1 MLAPRDQFRKYTS
14 TRLASRLL
22 LTCVAVFVPAGFLVA
37 QNSSNEDAVH
47 VAVKMEAER
56 QNAVGVAV
64 GVLIDGKI
72 AFYSCA
78 GYQDQKEQIPVSRST
93 MFRWA
98 SISKSLTAITLLQ
111 LAEQE
116 VLSLDQTVNHFLVDY
131 PPQQTSDGKSHEI
144 TLEQLLTHQSGIVH
158 YTNGVVKGT
167 PRSYLRPHP
176 YRHVQLALNGFNQ
189 SLLVHVPGTAY
200 SYTTRGYIL
209 LSAIV
214 EQSTDRPFHIH
225 VDRMIAKPLGMNTLQ
240 PDYQWKRIQNRAVG
254 YRKSPTGEIVP
265 SSDTDVSWKL
275 GGGGFISNID
285 DLAKFAEGLLQRKLV
300 SRATQTMMFTRRAI
314 ADGTV
319 TSYGL
324 GFQAK
329 EFNGRQTIGHGGSQE
344 KTKTRLAID
353 LESNTGVVLMSN
365 SEYVDTA
372 KFAEAIFKAISDNH

>member
-1 MLAPRDQFRKYTS
+1 MTSRECTGNFSFRIRAY
-14 TRLASRLL
+14 RLL
-22 LTCVAVFVPAGFLVA
+22 VTYIAVLLPCLLVA
-37 QNSSNEDAVH
+37 QQTTQEAVH
-47 VAVKMEAER
+47 SAVKREADR

-72 AFYSCA
+72 AFYSST
-78 GYQDQKEQIPVSRST
+78 GYQDRESQIPVSRST

-111 LAEQE
+111 LAEND
-116 VLSLDQTVNHFLVDY
+116 VLSLDQTVNQFLVHY
-131 PPQQTSDGKSHEI
+131 PSQQTSDGKSHDI
-144 TLEQLLTHQSGIVH
+144 TLEQLLTHQAGIVH
-158 YTNGVVKGT
+158 YTNGVVTGT
-167 PRSYLRPHP
+167 QRNYVRPHP
-176 YRHVQLALNGFNQ
+176 SRHVRLALNGFNQ
-189 SLLVHVPGTAY
+189 SLLLNVPGTAY

-214 EQSTDRPFHIH
+214 EQAAGRPFH
-225 VDRMIAKPLGMNTLQ
+225 VQVERMIAKPLAMNTLQ

-254 YRKSPTGEIVP
+254 YRKSTTGEIVV

-300 SRATQTMMFTRRAI
+300 SQETQTMMFTQQAI

-319 TSYGL
+319 TNYGL
-324 GFQAK
+324 GFQAM

-353 LESNTGVVLMSN
+353 LEMNNGVVVMSN
-365 SEYVDTA
+365 SEYVNTST
-372 KFAEAIFKAISDNH
+372 FADAIFKAISAKQ

>member
-1 MLAPRDQFRKYTS
+1 MTSRECTGNFSFRIRAY
-14 TRLASRLL
+14 RLL
-22 LTCVAVFVPAGFLVA
+22 VTYIAVLLPCLLVA
-37 QNSSNEDAVH
+37 QQTTQEAVH
-47 VAVKMEAER
+47 SAVKMEANR
-56 QNAVGVAV
+56 QNAVGIAV

-72 AFYSCA
+72 AFYSST
-78 GYQDQKEQIPVSRST
+78 GYQDRESKIPVSRST

-111 LAEQE
+111 LAEND
-116 VLSLDQTVNHFLVDY
+116 VLSLDQTVNQFLVHY
-131 PPQQTSDGKSHEI
+131 PSQQTSDGKSHDI
-144 TLEQLLTHQSGIVH
+144 TLEQLLTHQAGIVH
-158 YTNGVVKGT
+158 YTNGVVTGT
-167 PRSYLRPHP
+167 PRNYVRPHP
-176 YRHVQLALNGFNQ
+176 SRHVQLALNGFNQ
-189 SLLVHVPGTAY
+189 SLLLSIPGTAY

-214 EQSTDRPFHIH
+214 EQAAGRPFH
-225 VDRMIAKPLGMNTLQ
+225 VQVERMIAKPLAMNTLQ

-254 YRKSPTGEIVP
+254 YRKSTTGEIVV

-300 SRATQTMMFTRRAI
+300 SQETQTMMFTRQAI

-319 TSYGL
+319 TNYGL
-324 GFQAK
+324 GFQAM

-353 LESNTGVVLMSN
+353 LEMNNGVVVMSN
-365 SEYVDTA
+365 SEYVDTSQ
-372 KFAEAIFKAISDNH
+372 FAEVIFKAISEKR

>member
-1 MLAPRDQFRKYTS
+1 MTSRECTGNFSFRIRAY
-14 TRLASRLL
+14 RLL
-22 LTCVAVFVPAGFLVA
+22 VTYIAVLLPCLLVA
-37 QNSSNEDAVH
+37 QQTTQEAVH
-47 VAVKMEAER
+47 SAVKMEADR

-64 GVLIDGKI
+64 GVLINGKI
-72 AFYSCA
+72 AFYSST
-78 GYQDQKEQIPVSRST
+78 GYQDRESQIPVSRST

-111 LAEQE
+111 LAEND
-116 VLSLDQTVNHFLVDY
+116 VLSLDQTVNQFLVHY
-131 PPQQTSDGKSHEI
+131 PSQQTSDGKSHDI
-144 TLEQLLTHQSGIVH
+144 TLEQLLTHQAGIVH
-158 YTNGVVKGT
+158 YTNGVVTGT
-167 PRSYLRPHP
+167 PRSYVRPHP
-176 YRHVQLALNGFNQ
+176 SRHVRLALNGFNQ
-189 SLLVHVPGTAY
+189 SLLLNVPGTAY

-214 EQSTDRPFHIH
+214 EQAAGRPFH
-225 VDRMIAKPLGMNTLQ
+225 VQVERMIAKPLAMNTLQ

-254 YRKSPTGEIVP
+254 YRKSTTGEIVV

-300 SRATQTMMFTRRAI
+300 SQETQTMMFTQQAI

-319 TSYGL
+319 TNYGL
-324 GFQAK
+324 GFQAM

-353 LESNTGVVLMSN
+353 LEMNNGVVVMSN
-365 SEYVDTA
+365 SEYVDTS
-372 KFAEAIFKAISDNH
+372 KFAEVIFKAISEKR

>member
-1 MLAPRDQFRKYTS
+1 MTPSDCTHNLSFRTQAY
-14 TRLASRLL
+14 RLL
-22 LTCVAVFVPAGFLVA
+22 LTYIAVLMPAYLLIA
-37 QNSSNEDAVH
+37 QPTTQDAVH
-47 VAVKMEAER
+47 TAVKKEADR

-64 GVLIDGKI
+64 GVLLDGKI
-72 AFYSCA
+72 AFYSST
-78 GYQDQKEQIPVSRST
+78 GFQDRKAQIPVSRST

-111 LAEQE
+111 LAEKG
-116 VLSLDQTVNHFLVDY
+116 VLSLDQTVNHFLEHY
-131 PPQQTSDGKSHEI
+131 PSQETSDGKSHDI
-144 TLEQLLTHQSGIVH
+144 TLEQLLTHQAGIVH

-167 PRSYLRPHP
+167 PQNYLRPHP
-176 YRHVQLALNGFNQ
+176 YRHVRLALNSFNQ
-189 SLLVHVPGTAY
+189 SSLLHVPGTAY

-214 EQSTDRPFHIH
+214 EQAAGRPFHIQ
-225 VDRMIAKPLGMNTLQ
+225 VDRMIAKPLAMNTLQ

-254 YRKSPTGEIVP
+254 YRKSNSGEVVA
-265 SSDTDVSWKL
+265 STDTDVSWKL

-300 SRATQTMMFTRRAI
+300 SQETQTKMFTRQAI
-314 ADGTV
+314 ADGTA
-319 TSYGL
+319 TNYGL
-324 GFQAK
+324 GFQAR

-353 LESNTGVVLMSN
+353 LEMNNGVVLMSN

-372 KFAEAIFKAISDNH
+372 KFAEVIFKAISGNR

>member
-1 MLAPRDQFRKYTS
+1 MTSGECTGNFSFRIRAY
-14 TRLASRLL
+14 RLL
-22 LTCVAVFVPAGFLVA
+22 VTYIAVLLPCLLVA
-37 QNSSNEDAVH
+37 QQTTQEAVH
-47 VAVKMEAER
+47 SAVKMEADR

-72 AFYSCA
+72 AFYSST
-78 GYQDQKEQIPVSRST
+78 GYQDRESQIPVSRST

-111 LAEQE
+111 LAEND
-116 VLSLDQTVNHFLVDY
+116 VLSLDQTVNQFLVHY
-131 PPQQTSDGKSHEI
+131 PSQQTSDGKSHDI
-144 TLEQLLTHQSGIVH
+144 TLEQLLTHQAGIVH
-158 YTNGVVKGT
+158 YTNGVVTGT
-167 PRSYLRPHP
+167 PRNYVRPHP
-176 YRHVQLALNGFNQ
+176 SRHVRLALNGFNQ
-189 SLLVHVPGTAY
+189 SLLLNVPGTAY

-214 EQSTDRPFHIH
+214 EQAAGRPFH
-225 VDRMIAKPLGMNTLQ
+225 VQVERMIAKPLAMNTLQ

-254 YRKSPTGEIVP
+254 YRKSTTGEIVV

-300 SRATQTMMFTRRAI
+300 SQETQTMMFTQQAI

-319 TSYGL
+319 TNYGL
-324 GFQAK
+324 GFQAM

-353 LESNTGVVLMSN
+353 LEMNNGVVVMSN
-365 SEYVDTA
+365 SEYVNTST
-372 KFAEAIFKAISDNH
+372 FADVIFKAISAKQ

>member
-1 MLAPRDQFRKYTS
+1 MTSRECTGNFSFRIRAY
-14 TRLASRLL
+14 RLL
-22 LTCVAVFVPAGFLVA
+22 VTYIAVLLPCLLVA
-37 QNSSNEDAVH
+37 QQTTQEAVH
-47 VAVKMEAER
+47 SAVKMEADR

-72 AFYSCA
+72 AFYSST
-78 GYQDQKEQIPVSRST
+78 GYQDRESQIPVSRST

-111 LAEQE
+111 LAEND
-116 VLSLDQTVNHFLVDY
+116 VLSLDQTVNQFLVHY
-131 PPQQTSDGKSHEI
+131 PSQQTSDGKSHDI
-144 TLEQLLTHQSGIVH
+144 TLEQLLTHQAGIVH
-158 YTNGVVKGT
+158 YTNGVVIGT
-167 PRSYLRPHP
+167 PRNYVRPHP
-176 YRHVQLALNGFNQ
+176 SRHVRLALNGFNQ
-189 SLLVHVPGTAY
+189 SLLLNVPGNAY

-214 EQSTDRPFHIH
+214 EQAAGRPFH
-225 VDRMIAKPLGMNTLQ
+225 VQVERMIAKPLAMNTLQ

-254 YRKSPTGEIVP
+254 YRKSTTGEIVV

-300 SRATQTMMFTRRAI
+300 SQETQTTMFTRQAI

-319 TSYGL
+319 TNYGL
-324 GFQAK
+324 GFQAM

-353 LESNTGVVLMSN
+353 LGMNNGVVVMSN
-365 SEYVDTA
+365 SEYVDTSQ
-372 KFAEAIFKAISDNH
+372 FAEVIFKAISEKR

>member
-1 MLAPRDQFRKYTS
+1 MHNFSFHTQAY
-14 TRLASRLL
+14 RLL
-22 LTCVAVFVPAGFLVA
+22 LTYIAVLLPASLLVA
-37 QNSSNEDAVH
+37 QQTTQDAVH
-47 VAVKMEAER
+47 AAVKNEAEM

-64 GVLIDGKI
+64 GVLLDGKI
-72 AFYSCA
+72 AFYSST
-78 GYQDQKEQIPVSRST
+78 GFQDRKAQIPVSRST

-98 SISKSLTAITLLQ
+98 SISKSLTAVALLQ
-111 LAEQE
+111 LAEKE
-116 VLSLDQTVNHFLVDY
+116 VLSLDQTVNHFLENY
-131 PPQQTSDGKSHEI
+131 PSQETSDGKSHDI
-144 TLEQLLTHQSGIVH
+144 TLEQLLAHQAGIVH
-158 YTNGVVKGT
+158 YTNGIVKGT
-167 PRSYLRPHP
+167 PQNYLRPHP
-176 YRHVQLALNGFNQ
+176 YRHVQLALNDFNQ
-189 SLLVHVPGTAY
+189 SSLLHVPGTAY

-214 EQSTDRPFHIH
+214 EQAAGRPFHVQI
-225 VDRMIAKPLGMNTLQ
+225 DRLIAKPLAMNTLQ

-254 YRKSPTGEIVP
+254 YRKSPAGEIVA

-300 SRATQTMMFTRRAI
+300 NQETQTEMFTRQAI
-314 ADGTV
+314 ADGTI
-319 TSYGL
+319 TNYGL

-353 LESNTGVVLMSN
+353 LEMNNGVVVMSN

-372 KFAEAIFKAISDNH
+372 KFAEVIFKAMSENR

>member
-1 MLAPRDQFRKYTS
+1 MTSRECTGNFSFRIRAY
-14 TRLASRLL
+14 RLL
-22 LTCVAVFVPAGFLVA
+22 VTYIAVLLPCLLVA
-37 QNSSNEDAVH
+37 QQTTQEAVH
-47 VAVKMEAER
+47 SAVKMEADR

-64 GVLIDGKI
+64 GVLINGKI
-72 AFYSCA
+72 AFYSST
-78 GYQDQKEQIPVSRST
+78 GYQDRESQIPVSRST

-111 LAEQE
+111 LAEND
-116 VLSLDQTVNHFLVDY
+116 VLSLDQTVNQFLVHY
-131 PPQQTSDGKSHEI
+131 PSQQTSDGKSHDI
-144 TLEQLLTHQSGIVH
+144 TLEQLLTHQAGIVH
-158 YTNGVVKGT
+158 YTNGVVIGT
-167 PRSYLRPHP
+167 PRNYVRPHP
-176 YRHVQLALNGFNQ
+176 SRHVRLALNGFNQ
-189 SLLVHVPGTAY
+189 SLLLNVPGNAY

-214 EQSTDRPFHIH
+214 EQAAGRPFH
-225 VDRMIAKPLGMNTLQ
+225 VQVERMIAKPLAMNTLQ

-254 YRKSPTGEIVP
+254 YRKSTTGEIVV

-300 SRATQTMMFTRRAI
+300 SQETQTTMFTRQAI

-319 TSYGL
+319 TNYGL
-324 GFQAK
+324 GFQAM

-353 LESNTGVVLMSN
+353 LGMNNGVVVMSN
-365 SEYVDTA
+365 SEYVDTSQ
-372 KFAEAIFKAISDNH
+372 FAEVIFKAISEKR

>member
-1 MLAPRDQFRKYTS
+1 MTSKECTGNFSFR
-14 TRLASRLL
+14 TRAYRLL
-22 LTCVAVFVPAGFLVA
+22 LTYIAVLLPCLLIA
-37 QNSSNEDAVH
+37 QQTTQEAVH
-47 VAVKMEAER
+47 SAVKMESDR

-72 AFYSCA
+72 AFYSST
-78 GYQDQKEQIPVSRST
+78 GYQDRESQIPVSRST

-111 LAEQE
+111 LAENDR
-116 VLSLDQTVNHFLVDY
+116 LSLDQTVNQFLVHY
-131 PPQQTSDGKSHEI
+131 PSQQTSDGKSHDI
-144 TLEQLLTHQSGIVH
+144 TLEQLLTHQAGIVH
-158 YTNGVVKGT
+158 YTNGVVTGT
-167 PRSYLRPHP
+167 PRSYVRPHP
-176 YRHVQLALNGFNQ
+176 SRHVRLALNGFNQ
-189 SLLVHVPGTAY
+189 SLLLNVPGTAY

-214 EQSTDRPFHIH
+214 EQAAGRPFH
-225 VDRMIAKPLGMNTLQ
+225 VQVERMIAKPLAMNTLQ

-254 YRKSPTGEIVP
+254 YRKSTTGEIVV

-300 SRATQTMMFTRRAI
+300 SQETQTMMFTQQAI

-319 TSYGL
+319 TNYGL
-324 GFQAK
+324 GFQAM
-329 EFNGRQTIGHGGSQE
+329 EFNGRKTIGHGGSQE

-353 LESNTGVVLMSN
+353 LEMNNGVVVMSN
-365 SEYVDTA
+365 SEYVDTS
-372 KFAEAIFKAISDNH
+372 KFAEVIFKAISEKR

>member
-1 MLAPRDQFRKYTS
+1 MTSRECTGNFSFRIRAY
-14 TRLASRLL
+14 RLL
-22 LTCVAVFVPAGFLVA
+22 VTYIAVLLPCLLVA
-37 QNSSNEDAVH
+37 QQTTQEAVH
-47 VAVKMEAER
+47 SAVKMESDR

-72 AFYSCA
+72 AFYSST
-78 GYQDQKEQIPVSRST
+78 GYQDRESQIPVSRST

-111 LAEQE
+111 LAEND
-116 VLSLDQTVNHFLVDY
+116 VLSLDQTVNQFLVHY
-131 PPQQTSDGKSHEI
+131 PSQQTSDGKSHDI
-144 TLEQLLTHQSGIVH
+144 TLEQLLTHQAGIVH
-158 YTNGVVKGT
+158 YTNGVVTGT
-167 PRSYLRPHP
+167 PRNYVRPHP
-176 YRHVQLALNGFNQ
+176 SRHVRLALNGFNQ
-189 SLLVHVPGTAY
+189 SLLLNVPGTAY

-214 EQSTDRPFHIH
+214 EQAAGRPFH
-225 VDRMIAKPLGMNTLQ
+225 VQVERMIAKPLAMNTLQ

-254 YRKSPTGEIVP
+254 YRKSTTGEIVV

-300 SRATQTMMFTRRAI
+300 SQETQTMMFTQQAI

-319 TSYGL
+319 TNYGL
-324 GFQAK
+324 GFQAM

-353 LESNTGVVLMSN
+353 LEMNNGVVVMSN
-365 SEYVDTA
+365 SEYVDTS
-372 KFAEAIFKAISDNH
+372 KFAEVIFKAISEKR

>member
-1 MLAPRDQFRKYTS
+1 
-14 TRLASRLL
+14 LL
-22 LTCVAVFVPAGFLVA
+22 FAQQSPTEVAVH
-37 QNSSNEDAVH
+37 S
-47 VAVKMEAER
+47 AVKIEAQR

-78 GYQDQKEQIPVSRST
+78 GYQDRKSQIPISRAT

-111 LAEQE
+111 LAEE
-116 VLSLDQTVNHFLVDY
+116 GVLSIDQTVNQFLVDY
-131 PPQQTSDGKSHEI
+131 PPQRTSDGQSHQI
-144 TLEQLLTHQSGIVH
+144 TLSHLLTHQGGIVH

-167 PRSYLRPHP
+167 PRNYVRPHP
-176 YRHVQLALNGFNQ
+176 SKQVQLALHGFNQ

-214 EQSTDRPFHIH
+214 EHAAGRPFH
-225 VDRMIAKPLGMNTLQ
+225 VQVNRKIAKPLGMNTLQ

-254 YRKSPTGEIVP
+254 YRKSTTGKIVP

-275 GGGGFISNID
+275 GGGGFISTID

-300 SRATQTMMFTRRAI
+300 SQKTQTMMFTRQAI
-314 ADGTV
+314 ADGTA
-319 TSYGL
+319 TNYGL

-353 LESNTGVVLMSN
+353 LKSKSGVVLMSN
-365 SEYVDTA
+365 SEYVDTS
-372 KFAEAIFKAISDNH
+372 KFAEVIFQAISDSR

>member
-1 MLAPRDQFRKYTS
+1 MTSRECTGNFSFRIRAY
-14 TRLASRLL
+14 RLL
-22 LTCVAVFVPAGFLVA
+22 VTYIAVLLPCLLVA
-37 QNSSNEDAVH
+37 QQTTQEAVH
-47 VAVKMEAER
+47 SAVKREADR

-72 AFYSCA
+72 AFYSST
-78 GYQDQKEQIPVSRST
+78 GYQDRESQIPVSRST

-111 LAEQE
+111 LAEND
-116 VLSLDQTVNHFLVDY
+116 VLSLDQTVNQFLVHY
-131 PPQQTSDGKSHEI
+131 PSQQTSDGKSHDI
-144 TLEQLLTHQSGIVH
+144 TLEQLLTHQAGIVH
-158 YTNGVVKGT
+158 YTNGVVTGT
-167 PRSYLRPHP
+167 QRNYVRPHP
-176 YRHVQLALNGFNQ
+176 SRHVRLALNGFNQ
-189 SLLVHVPGTAY
+189 SLLLNVPGTAY
-200 SYTTRGYIL
+200 SYTTRGYLL

-214 EQSTDRPFHIH
+214 EQAAGRPFH
-225 VDRMIAKPLGMNTLQ
+225 VQVERMIAKPLAMNTLQ

-254 YRKSPTGEIVP
+254 YRKSTTGEIVV

-300 SRATQTMMFTRRAI
+300 SQETQTMMFTQQAI

-319 TSYGL
+319 TNYGL
-324 GFQAK
+324 GFQAM

-353 LESNTGVVLMSN
+353 LEMNNGVVVMSN
-365 SEYVDTA
+365 SEYVNTST
-372 KFAEAIFKAISDNH
+372 FADAIFKAISAKQ

>member
-1 MLAPRDQFRKYTS
+1 MTPIDCTHNFSFRTQAY
-14 TRLASRLL
+14 RLL
-22 LTCVAVFVPAGFLVA
+22 LTYIAVLMPAYLLIA
-37 QNSSNEDAVH
+37 QQTIQDAVH
-47 VAVKMEAER
+47 TAVKKEADR

-64 GVLIDGKI
+64 GVLLDGKI
-72 AFYSCA
+72 AFYSNT
-78 GYQDQKEQIPVSRST
+78 GYQDRKAQIPVSRST

-111 LAEQE
+111 LAEKG
-116 VLSLDQTVNHFLVDY
+116 VLSLDQTVNHFLEHY
-131 PPQQTSDGKSHEI
+131 PSQETNDGKSHDI
-144 TLEQLLTHQSGIVH
+144 TLEQLLTHQAGIVH

-167 PRSYLRPHP
+167 PQNYLRPHP

-189 SLLVHVPGTAY
+189 SSLLHVPGTAY

-214 EQSTDRPFHIH
+214 EQAAGRPFHVQ
-225 VDRMIAKPLGMNTLQ
+225 VDRMIAKPLAMNTLQ

-254 YRKSPTGEIVP
+254 YRKSNTGEVVA
-265 SSDTDVSWKL
+265 SSNTDVSWKL
-275 GGGGFISNID
+275 GGGGFISNIV

-300 SRATQTMMFTRRAI
+300 SQETQTLMFTPQAI
-314 ADGTV
+314 ADGTE
-319 TSYGL
+319 TNYGL

-353 LESNTGVVLMSN
+353 LEMNNGVVLMSN

-372 KFAEAIFKAISDNH
+372 KFAEVIFKAISENR

>member
-1 MLAPRDQFRKYTS
+1 MSVPSDRYSKPIIRFHTFQ
-14 TRLASRLL
+14 LL
-22 LTCVAVFVPAGFLVA
+22 LTSLVFLGSPSFLVG
-37 QNSSNEDAVH
+37 QQESLEDAVQT
-47 VAVKMEAER
+47 AVKMEAER

-72 AFYSCA
+72 AFYICT
-78 GYQDQKEQIPVSRST
+78 GYQDQEAHIPVSRST

-116 VLSLDQTVNHFLVDY
+116 ILSLDQTVNHFLVNY
-131 PPQQTSDGKSHEI
+131 PAQQTSDGKSHEI

-214 EQSTDRPFHIH
+214 EQTTDRPFHIQ

-254 YRKSPTGEIVP
+254 YRKLTTGKIVP

-300 SRATQTMMFTRRAI
+300 SQETQTMMFTRRAI
-314 ADGTV
+314 ADGT
-319 TSYGL
+319 TTNYGL
-324 GFQAK
+324 GFQSQ
-329 EFNGRQTIGHGGSQE
+329 ELNGRQTVGHGGSQE

-353 LESNTGVVLMSN
+353 LESNSGVVLMSN

-372 KFAEAIFKAISDNH
+372 KFAEAIFKAIADNR

>member
-1 MLAPRDQFRKYTS
+1 MTSRECTGNFSFRIRAY
-14 TRLASRLL
+14 RLL
-22 LTCVAVFVPAGFLVA
+22 VTYIAVLLPCLLVA
-37 QNSSNEDAVH
+37 QQTTQEAVH
-47 VAVKMEAER
+47 SAVKMEADR

-72 AFYSCA
+72 AFYSST
-78 GYQDQKEQIPVSRST
+78 GYQDRESQIPVSRST

-111 LAEQE
+111 LAEND
-116 VLSLDQTVNHFLVDY
+116 VLSLDQTVNQFLVHY
-131 PPQQTSDGKSHEI
+131 PSQQTSDGKSHDI
-144 TLEQLLTHQSGIVH
+144 TLEQLLTHQAGIVH
-158 YTNGVVKGT
+158 YTNGVVTGT
-167 PRSYLRPHP
+167 PRNYVRPHP
-176 YRHVQLALNGFNQ
+176 SRHVRLALNGFNQ
-189 SLLVHVPGTAY
+189 SLLLNVPGTAY

-214 EQSTDRPFHIH
+214 EQAAGRPFH
-225 VDRMIAKPLGMNTLQ
+225 VQVERMIAKPLAMNTLQ

-254 YRKSPTGEIVP
+254 YRKSTTGEIVV

-300 SRATQTMMFTRRAI
+300 SQETQTTMFTRQAI

-319 TSYGL
+319 TNYGL
-324 GFQAK
+324 GFQAM

-353 LESNTGVVLMSN
+353 LEMNNGVVVMSN
-365 SEYVDTA
+365 SEYVDTS
-372 KFAEAIFKAISDNH
+372 KFAEVIFKAISEKR

>member
-1 MLAPRDQFRKYTS
+1 MTSRECTGNFSFRIRAY
-14 TRLASRLL
+14 RLL
-22 LTCVAVFVPAGFLVA
+22 VTYIAVLLPCLLVA
-37 QNSSNEDAVH
+37 QQTTQEAVH
-47 VAVKMEAER
+47 SAVKMEANR
-56 QNAVGVAV
+56 QNAVGIAV

-72 AFYSCA
+72 AFYSST
-78 GYQDQKEQIPVSRST
+78 GYQDRESKIPVSRST

-111 LAEQE
+111 LAEND
-116 VLSLDQTVNHFLVDY
+116 VLSLDQTVNQFLVHY
-131 PPQQTSDGKSHEI
+131 PSQQTSDGKSHDI
-144 TLEQLLTHQSGIVH
+144 TLEQLLTHQAGIVH
-158 YTNGVVKGT
+158 YTNGVVTGT
-167 PRSYLRPHP
+167 PRNYVRPHP
-176 YRHVQLALNGFNQ
+176 SRHVQLALNGFNQ
-189 SLLVHVPGTAY
+189 SLLLSIPGTAY

-214 EQSTDRPFHIH
+214 EQAAGRPFH
-225 VDRMIAKPLGMNTLQ
+225 VQVERMIAKPLAMNTLQ

-254 YRKSPTGEIVP
+254 YRKSTTGEIVV

-300 SRATQTMMFTRRAI
+300 SQETQTMMFTRQAI

-319 TSYGL
+319 TNYGL
-324 GFQAK
+324 GFQAM

-353 LESNTGVVLMSN
+353 LEMNNGVVVMSN
-365 SEYVDTA
+365 SEYVDTS
-372 KFAEAIFKAISDNH
+372 KFAEVIFKAISEKR